1 MPNYSTI
8 YDRNVKQWVWWV
20 ERDSIG
26 IALHDPMEEEKN
38 QYASP
43 VDVRKITLFYHKKAD
58 HFNTLDSGSSAMTE
72 QSELPTQFHQYLV
85 DKAIQLG
92 YEQTQDGMSQALYFE
107 NKFERGIKEAKT
119 FKSRGRVSGAT
130 TVKQHSF

>member
-1 MPNYSTI
+1 MPNYNTI
-8 YDRNVKQWVWWV
+8 YDRTTKQWVWWV

-38 QYASP
+38 QFASP
-43 VDVRKITLFYHKKAD
+43 TDVRKITLFYHKKAD

-85 DKAIQLG
+85 DKDIQLG
-92 YEQTQDGMSQALYFE
+92 YEQTQDGMQQSLYFE

-119 FKSRGRVSGAT
+119 FKSRGRISGAT

>member
-43 VDVRKITLFYHKKAD
+43 VDIRKITLFYHKKAD
-58 HFNTLDSGSSAMTE
+58 HFNTLDSGNSAMTE

-92 YEQTQDGMSQALYFE
+92 YEQTQDGMGQALYFE

>member
-92 YEQTQDGMSQALYFE
+92 YEQTQDGLGQALYFE

>member
-1 MPNYSTI
+1 
-8 YDRNVKQWVWWV
+8 
-20 ERDSIG
+20 
-26 IALHDPMEEEKN
+26 MEEQKD
-38 QYASP
+38 QFASP
-43 VDVRKITLFYHKKAD
+43 TDVRKITLFYHKKAD
-58 HFNTLDSGSSAMTE
+58 HFNTLDDGSSAMTE

-92 YEQTQDGMSQALYFE
+92 YEQTQDGVQQALYFE

-130 TVKQHSF
+130 TVKQHSFQEI

>member
-92 YEQTQDGMSQALYFE
+92 YEQTQDGMGQALYFE

-130 TVKQHSF
+130 TIKQHSF

>member
-1 MPNYSTI
+1 MANKLHNKTY
-8 YDRNVKQWVWWV
+8 KQNVWWI

-26 IALHDPMEEEKN
+26 ISLYDSREVET
-38 QYASP
+38 QQFTSP
-43 VDVRKITLFYHKKAD
+43 NTVSTITLFYHKKAD
-58 HFNTLDSGSSAMTE
+58 HFNTLDSSSSSMGE
-72 QSELPTQFHQYLV
+72 ISELPTQFHQYLV

-92 YEQTQDGMSQALYFE
+92 YEQSSDDIGKALYFE
-107 NKFERGIKEAKT
+107 NKFERGIREGKT

>member
-1 MPNYSTI
+1 MPNYNTV
-8 YDRNVKQWVWWV
+8 YDRTTKQWVWWI

-26 IALHDPMEEEKN
+26 LALHDPMNEEKD
-38 QYASP
+38 QFASP
-43 VDVRKITLFYHKKAD
+43 TDVRQVTLFYHKKAD

-92 YEQTQDGMSQALYFE
+92 YEQTQDGLSQAQYFE
-107 NKFERGIKEAKT
+107 VKFERGIREAKT

-130 TVKQHSF
+130 TVKQHNF

>member
-92 YEQTQDGMSQALYFE
+92 YEQTQDGMGQALYFE

>member
-58 HFNTLDSGSSAMTE
+58 HFNTLDSGNSAMTE

-92 YEQTQDGMSQALYFE
+92 YEQTQDGMGQALYFE

>member
-1 MPNYSTI
+1 MAHNTENTI
-8 YDRNVKQWVWWV
+8 TKHKVYWI

-26 IALHDPMEEEKN
+26 LAEYDSTRTGKNAYTSLTSALT
-38 QYASP
+38 
-43 VDVRKITLFYHKKAD
+43 VTLFYYKKAT
-58 HFNTLDSGSSAMTE
+58 HFNTLDNNTAMTE

-92 YEQTQDGMSQALYFE
+92 YEQTQDGVAQALYFE

-130 TVKQHSF
+130 TIKQHSF

>member
-38 QYASP
+38 HYASP

-92 YEQTQDGMSQALYFE
+92 YEQTQDGMGQALYFE

-130 TVKQHSF
+130 TIKQHSF

>member
-1 MPNYSTI
+1 MPNYNTI
-8 YDRNVKQWVWWV
+8 YDRTTKQWVWWV

-26 IALHDPMEEEKN
+26 IALHVPMEEEKD
-38 QYASP
+38 QFASP
-43 VDVRKITLFYHKKAD
+43 TDVRKITLFYHKKAD

-107 NKFERGIKEAKT
+107 IKFERGIKEAKT
-119 FKSRGRVSGAT
+119 FKSRGRISGAT

>member
-1 MPNYSTI
+1 
-8 YDRNVKQWVWWV
+8 
-20 ERDSIG
+20 
-26 IALHDPMEEEKN
+26 
-38 QYASP
+38 
-43 VDVRKITLFYHKKAD
+43 
-58 HFNTLDSGSSAMTE
+58 MTE

-92 YEQTQDGMSQALYFE
+92 YEQTQDGLGQAMYFE

-130 TVKQHSF
+130 TIKQHSF

>member
-43 VDVRKITLFYHKKAD
+43 VDIRKITLFYHKKAD

-92 YEQTQDGMSQALYFE
+92 YEQTQDGMGQALYFE